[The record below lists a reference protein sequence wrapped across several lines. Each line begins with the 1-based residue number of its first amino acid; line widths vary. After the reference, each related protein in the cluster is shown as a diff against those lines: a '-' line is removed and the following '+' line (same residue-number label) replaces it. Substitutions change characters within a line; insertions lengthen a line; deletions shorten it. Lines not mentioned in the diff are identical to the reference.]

1 MVSAYAVP
9 DVTVPP
15 VMAMPVEV
23 TVPVVWVWFGMAM
36 AKPFQLSV
44 PAPVFWTMALP
55 VTERPLYVYVD
66 APVLVTAGR
75 VTAAPVT
82 DSPVAVTLV
91 ERFRFRPVSVPARVT
106 AEGAAPWMMVPEV
119 VVDSTSRFAP
129 AVAVP
134 TPTSPLLS
142 IVIAFVLAE
151 FPTLK
156 LIAEFVPVL
165 PEVAELPSNVRVPL
179 AAAAPMSSGSVTW
192 VAKVGEFLRAK
203 IVPPPVVVYDVP
215 QADPVEFGMPEP
227 G

>member
-1 MVSAYAVP
+1 MVPKPTAPAESDVVSAYAVP

-119 VVDSTSRFAP
+119 VVDSTSRRAP
-129 AVAVP
+129 GPWCRSRRRRPRATWSAR
-134 TPTSPLLS
+134 TPCRTSPC
-142 IVIAFVLAE
+142 
-151 FPTLK
+151 
-156 LIAEFVPVL
+156 
-165 PEVAELPSNVRVPL
+165 R
-179 AAAAPMSSGSVTW
+179 
-192 VAKVGEFLRAK
+192 R
-203 IVPPPVVVYDVP
+203 
-215 QADPVEFGMPEP
+215 
-227 G
+227 